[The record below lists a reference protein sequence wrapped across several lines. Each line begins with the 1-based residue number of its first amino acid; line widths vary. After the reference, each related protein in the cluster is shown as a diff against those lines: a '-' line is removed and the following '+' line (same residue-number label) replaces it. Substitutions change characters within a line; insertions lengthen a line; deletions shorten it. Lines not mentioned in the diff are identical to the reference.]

1 MIVVQKKGPFKN
13 EQVVKA
19 DKIDGMY
26 ISHFGVQLPRKRAID
41 FETKVAYKPDLSI
54 SNGDKSVN
62 ISVNSAGV
70 LEVDG
75 IHESHLE
82 IKFKRDVPADTL
94 LDFVYT
100 SEEDDL

>member
-13 EQVVKA
+13 GQAIEA
-19 DKIDGMY
+19 GKIDGMY
-26 ISHFGVQLPRKRAID
+26 ISHFGIQLPRKRAID
-41 FETKVAYKPDLSI
+41 FEYDTYQPDLSI
-54 SNGDKSVN
+54 SNGGSSVE
-62 ISVNSAGV
+62 ISVNAAGV

-75 IHESHLE
+75 IHESHLT

-100 SEEDDL
+100 SEEDEI